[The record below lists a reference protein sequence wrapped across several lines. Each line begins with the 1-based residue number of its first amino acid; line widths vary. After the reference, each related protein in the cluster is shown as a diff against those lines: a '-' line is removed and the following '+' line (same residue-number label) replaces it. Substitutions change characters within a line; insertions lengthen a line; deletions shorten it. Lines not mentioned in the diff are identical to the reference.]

1 MRKVWKIVIITSI
14 VFAIV
19 AILSYTQLYNKSF
32 QATVSTVGD
41 NFIIVE
47 GNESGYIGRY
57 SIFINQNTKI
67 TDSSND
73 IILITDISE
82 GDIVVIYYTGF
93 FLESDPAIVENCT
106 KIKLL

>member
-1 MRKVWKIVIITSI
+1 MRRVWKIVIITSI
-14 VFAIV
+14 VFAILGT
-19 AILSYTQLYNKSF
+19 ISYTQLYNKSF
-32 QATVSTVGD
+32 QATVTTVGD

-47 GNESGYIGRY
+47 GNDNGYIGRY

-67 TDSSND
+67 INSHKD